1 MDEVIVGL
9 DIGTSKT
16 CAVIGFLSENGQMEI
31 AGVGISPSKG
41 LKNGVIVN
49 IESTIESIAKA
60 MEDAELM
67 AGAEVTS
74 AYVGIS
80 NEQIQGEN
88 SRGVV
93 AVSNRNKTISH
104 AEIKRVI
111 EAAQAIVI
119 PAERQIIHV
128 LSREF
133 QVDSQ
138 KGVKDPVGM
147 SGVRLEAEVHI
158 VTASSTALINLG
170 KAVAGAGLD
179 CLDVVFSPIASA
191 EAVLSR
197 DEKELGVAIVDIG
210 GGTTD
215 ILVYT
220 DGGASYSAVLPVG
233 GSHVTG
239 DISIGL
245 RTPIDSAEVIKKKF
259 ACSLIELVD
268 ATETI
273 EVPGVGGRAPKRIFR
288 NELAAIVEPR
298 MAEIMEL
305 VDRELLKSGRKN
317 MIAAGIVL
325 SGGGAMIDGCAE
337 LAEKI
342 FNLPVRVGIP
352 KDVMGLK
359 DKVASPVYANAVGL
373 LKYGLRNYRARS
385 SRPKKKGLGITG
397 SIKRFVENYF

>member
-16 CAVIGFLSENGQMEI
+16 CAVIGFLTENAQMEI
-31 AGVGISPSKG
+31 AGVGIVPSKG

-49 IESTIESIAKA
+49 IESTIESIRRA

-67 AGAEVTS
+67 AGTEVAS

-80 NEQIQGEN
+80 NDQIQGEN

-104 AEIKRVI
+104 SEIKRVI

-119 PAERQIIHV
+119 PAEREIIHV

-138 KGVKDPVGM
+138 KGVKDPIGM

-158 VTASSTALINLG
+158 VTSSSSSLINLG

-179 CLDVVFSPIASA
+179 CLDVVFSPIATA
-191 EAVLSR
+191 EAVISR
-197 DEKELGVAIVDIG
+197 DEKELGVVLVDIG

-215 ILVYT
+215 VMLYA
-220 DGGASYSAVLPVG
+220 DGGAAYSAVLPVG

-245 RTPIDSAEVIKKKF
+245 RTPLESAEVLKKKS

-268 ATETI
+268 PTETI
-273 EVPGVGGRAPKRIFR
+273 EVPGVGGRAPRRIFR
-288 NELAAIVEPR
+288 SELASIVEPR
-298 MAEIMEL
+298 MMEIMEL
-305 VDRELLKSGRKN
+305 ADRELIKSGLKGT
-317 MIAAGIVL
+317 IAAGIVL
-325 SGGGAMIDGCAE
+325 SGGGSMIDGCVEA
-337 LAEKI
+337 AEKV
-342 FNLPVRVGIP
+342 FNLPVRLGIP
-352 KDVMGLK
+352 KDVAGLK
-359 DKVASPVYANAVGL
+359 DKVASPVYSNAVGL
-373 LKYGLRNYRARS
+373 LKYGLRNYRMRNTK
-385 SRPKKKGLGITG
+385 PQKKGLGIAG
-397 SIKRFVENYF
+397 SIRKFVENYF